1 MSKSS
6 QNKIKPSGISTRP
19 FPRGCRNAKEVT
31 FRRFVLRFT
40 EVHDV
45 ESSQPE
51 CALQAEKKKKESNTI
66 QEDEHGRRQQL
77 IPYPEIG
84 NDGGSNTKT
93 YGIGQTVEF
102 SSEWE
107 NALRS
112 RAERPSIISKQA
124 AIKIKKT
131 AFSQS
136 SSKANLM
143 PVRPEHKPMVVKI
156 FGKSF
161 GKERLP
167 GCFSISIKL
176 WTDKQIATIK
186 STRRQLLD
194 SIGISNQPCPKFSIV
209 KVVWVADAFGNAFM
223 RVGKK
228 RNNESQLVPPFK
240 FDSNSNGDKRRISR
254 TRGSSG
260 SQNAEESSTG
270 ILCLKKATNL
280 HGIIR

>member
-1 MSKSS
+1 M
-6 QNKIKPSGISTRP
+6 R
-19 FPRGCRNAKEVT
+19 CR
-31 FRRFVLRFT
+31 RR
-40 EVHDV
+40 
-45 ESSQPE
+45 
-51 CALQAEKKKKESNTI
+51 KKKRNPIPFKKMSMVGGNNW
-66 QEDEHGRRQQL
+66 

-84 NDGGSNTKT
+84 NDGGSNPKLM
-93 YGIGQTVEF
+93 VSAKL
-102 SSEWE
+102 SSSAPNGE

-112 RAERPSIISKQA
+112 RAERPSIISKHA

-176 WTDKQIATIK
+176 RTDKQIATIK

-209 KVVWVADAFGNAFM
+209 KVMWVADAFGNAFM

-228 RNNESQLVPPFK
+228 KRNNESQLVPL
-240 FDSNSNGDKRRISR
+240 SNSIPIQTEIS
-254 TRGSSG
+254 
-260 SQNAEESSTG
+260 AESPEREVHPVRKTQKKVQLVFCVSE
-270 ILCLKKATNL
+270 KATNL